1 MNQEKYI
8 LFLRATNHTEKS
20 INSRLAR
27 LKKIEKIFQID
38 IDSIIYDK
46 DKVQHLLESLKE
58 QNLDT
63 TNQNLSNTVRKYYEC
78 MTGDIIKETGDDKK

>member
-1 MNQEKYI
+1 MNREKYI
-8 LFLRATNHTEKS
+8 LFLKETNHTEKS

-27 LKKIEKIFQID
+27 LKKVEKIFQID

-46 DKVQHLLESLKE
+46 DKVKHLLQSLKE

-63 TNQNLSNTVRKYYEC
+63 TNQNLSNAVRKYYTC
-78 MTGDIIKETGDDKK
+78 MTNDVLGKIF